1 MNTYPLMRIIARNN
15 VSLANTRCNLYGN
28 YRMDSTVLYNVDNHN
43 EKAIE
48 SFQRI
53 EMDKISY
60 MRSAAVT

>member
-1 MNTYPLMRIIARNN
+1 
-15 VSLANTRCNLYGN
+15 
-28 YRMDSTVLYNVDNHN
+28 MDSTVLYNVDNHN